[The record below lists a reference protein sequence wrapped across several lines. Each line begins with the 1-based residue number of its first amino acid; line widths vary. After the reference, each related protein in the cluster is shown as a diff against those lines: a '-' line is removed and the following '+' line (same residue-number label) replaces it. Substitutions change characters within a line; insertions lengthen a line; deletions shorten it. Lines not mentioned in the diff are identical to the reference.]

1 MTLTCTNVT
10 LRQKPL
16 RNDRI
21 SLYLDYYPAIRNPYT
36 MKMSRREFLGI
47 YIYAKPKNE
56 QQRMF
61 NQDMLNKAEA
71 IRCIRV
77 QSLINEEFGFLDKNK
92 QKVDFLAYFRT
103 KAREKYEKWD
113 CVYNHLKIA
122 YKEKMLRENLNDFLE
137 KIEWKEVKKEYLTL
151 NEVKKLAATP
161 CKIPVLKQASLFA
174 CMTGL
179 RISDILKLDWRDFE
193 VGPDQGYYIRICTE
207 KTETEAT
214 LPISQEALELCG
226 EWGTGKVFKGLTRSM
241 THHPLKQWIA
251 EAGIRKHI
259 TFHCFRHSYAV
270 IQISLG
276 TDIYTVSKMLT
287 HKNVTTTQI
296 YADLVNSKKRET
308 ANKISLK

>member
-1 MTLTCTNVT
+1 MELCEKFRDYLLKCKQINH
-10 LRQKPL
+10 PNAYIS
-16 RNDRI
+16 RN
-21 SLYLDYYPAIRNPYT
+21 SAAGYYST
-36 MKMSRREFLGI
+36 
-47 YIYAKPKNE
+47 
-56 QQRMF
+56 
-61 NQDMLNKAEA
+61 
-71 IRCIRV
+71 
-77 QSLINEEFGFLDKNK
+77 
-92 QKVDFLAYFRT
+92 FR
-103 KAREKYEKWD
+103 AL
-113 CVYNHLKIA
+113 LKIA

-151 NEVKKLAATP
+151 DEVKKLAATP

-259 TFHCFRHSYAV
+259 TFHCFRHYLLFY
-270 IQISLG
+270 SL
-276 TDIYTVSKMLT
+276 
-287 HKNVTTTQI
+287 
-296 YADLVNSKKRET
+296 
-308 ANKISLK
+308 KISSLYESLY

>member
-1 MTLTCTNVT
+1 
-10 LRQKPL
+10 
-16 RNDRI
+16 
-21 SLYLDYYPAIRNPYT
+21 
-36 MKMSRREFLGI
+36 
-47 YIYAKPKNE
+47 
-56 QQRMF
+56 
-61 NQDMLNKAEA
+61 
-71 IRCIRV
+71 
-77 QSLINEEFGFLDKNK
+77 
-92 QKVDFLAYFRT
+92 
-103 KAREKYEKWD
+103 
-113 CVYNHLKIA
+113 
-122 YKEKMLRENLNDFLE
+122 MLRENLNDFLE

-151 NEVKKLAATP
+151 DEVKKLAATP

-259 TFHCFRHSYAV
+259 TFHCFRHCIFSYS
-270 IQISLG
+270 Q
-276 TDIYTVSKMLT
+276 
-287 HKNVTTTQI
+287 
-296 YADLVNSKKRET
+296 
-308 ANKISLK
+308 KIRNLQEESYR

>member
-1 MTLTCTNVT
+1 
-10 LRQKPL
+10 
-16 RNDRI
+16 
-21 SLYLDYYPAIRNPYT
+21 
-36 MKMSRREFLGI
+36 
-47 YIYAKPKNE
+47 
-56 QQRMF
+56 
-61 NQDMLNKAEA
+61 
-71 IRCIRV
+71 
-77 QSLINEEFGFLDKNK
+77 
-92 QKVDFLAYFRT
+92 
-103 KAREKYEKWD
+103 
-113 CVYNHLKIA
+113 
-122 YKEKMLRENLNDFLE
+122 MLRENLNDFLE

-151 NEVKKLAATP
+151 DEVKKLAATP

-308 ANKISLK
+308 ANKISMK

>member
-1 MTLTCTNVT
+1 MKNSGSWIRTSKRSISSPTSGQRHGKSMRNGIAFTITSKNLSVANVPLEMSPWSCARSSRIT
-10 LRQKPL
+10 YSNVNRSIIPMLISHAIRQ
-16 RNDRI
+16 
-21 SLYLDYYPAIRNPYT
+21 PAII
-36 MKMSRREFLGI
+36 RR
-47 YIYAKPKNE
+47 
-56 QQRMF
+56 
-61 NQDMLNKAEA
+61 
-71 IRCIRV
+71 
-77 QSLINEEFGFLDKNK
+77 S
-92 QKVDFLAYFRT
+92 
-103 KAREKYEKWD
+103 
-113 CVYNHLKIA
+113 KIA

-151 NEVKKLAATP
+151 DEVKKLAATP

-193 VGPDQGYYIRICTE
+193 VGPDLGYYIRICTE

>member
-1 MTLTCTNVT
+1 M
-10 LRQKPL
+10 Q
-16 RNDRI
+16 
-21 SLYLDYYPAIRNPYT
+21 
-36 MKMSRREFLGI
+36 
-47 YIYAKPKNE
+47 
-56 QQRMF
+56 
-61 NQDMLNKAEA
+61 
-71 IRCIRV
+71 
-77 QSLINEEFGFLDKNK
+77 
-92 QKVDFLAYFRT
+92 
-103 KAREKYEKWD
+103 
-113 CVYNHLKIA
+113 
-122 YKEKMLRENLNDFLE
+122 

-151 NEVKKLAATP
+151 DEVKKLAATP

-179 RISDILKLDWRDFE
+179 RISDILKLDWCDFE